1 MLLLSWFL
9 LHWRCDC
16 WRHNRWR
23 NCGWHYWR
31 RNRWWDR
38 WRDCCWCDCR
48 RSLRRL
54 LVWIICSIRISIFE
68 SNQCRNKNVYK
79 SKRKFNLSSS
89 TVKRGRQT
97 GGASGSVNLW
107 ETCLKLKKK
116 WEIYSPTVPHRLKS
130 EDFSMFFPC
139 LDI

>member
-1 MLLLSWFL
+1 MLLLSRFL

-48 RSLRRL
+48 RSLWRL
-54 LVWIICSIRISIFE
+54 LVWIICSIRISSSD
-68 SNQCRNKNVYK
+68 SNQCRNKIYK
-79 SKRKFNLSSS
+79 SKEKFNFSSS
-89 TVKRGRQT
+89 TVKRDRQ
-97 GGASGSVNLW
+97 
-107 ETCLKLKKK
+107 LKREPMRDMFWKK
-116 WEIYSPTVPHRLKS
+116 WEIYSPTVSHRLKS
-130 EDFSMFFPC
+130 EDFRCFF
-139 LDI
+139 LA